1 MIAKRVVFL
10 ICICLCVMLLISCA
24 DGALPA
30 SVMTS
35 SYLPESSSTHE
46 TASTNETTSGSVE
59 NSDKPENNLAAPEVV
74 FVSGNTEYRCNY
86 YEKSTE
92 VKVENGTSA
101 VLCGRAILGGFDR
114 RELIGRIPEVS
125 VNEPFYI
132 MVDGERCDGASLNLY
147 SVANGKKTDV
157 GEGISAISDIVRS
170 GDYIGELFVTRSGGD
185 GSSVT
190 YAFYVLLKG

>member
-1 MIAKRVVFL
+1 MIAKRVMIL

-24 DGALPA
+24 DGALHAPWT
-30 SVMTS
+30 TS
-35 SYLPESSSTHE
+35 SYLPGSSSTHE
-46 TASTNETTSGSVE
+46 TTSGSGE

-74 FVSGNTEYRCNY
+74 FVSGNTEYRCGY

-92 VKVENGTSA
+92 TKVENGTSA

-132 MVDGERCDGASLNLY
+132 MVDSERCDGALLNLY
-147 SVANGKKTDV
+147 SVADGKKTDG
-157 GEGISAISDIVRS
+157 GEGVSAISDIVRS
-170 GDYIGELFVTRSGGD
+170 GDYIGELFVTRTACD
-185 GSSVT
+185 GSSVA
-190 YAFYVLLKG
+190 YAFYVLLKS